1 MSSRNVE
8 ENVVKMRFDNQDFD
22 QNIEESNNTVRSFK
36 DTLLSLP
43 QNIQIGL
50 SSILSNINLS
60 DILGI
65 GATLAGIT
73 LVKKG
78 IVGIGEAVQSV
89 ANSALRTVNNVFN
102 QAINQINAGGK
113 ARAANIAN
121 AKFQIEGLKLDVDTF
136 MEAADYAV
144 SGTAYGLDSAAK
156 VASQLGASGVTQL
169 EELKTALRSVSGV
182 AAMTN
187 SSYDEIGN
195 IYTTIASNGR
205 LMTEN
210 IRSFSARGLNVMANL
225 AKALGKTEADIS
237 EMVRKGQIDFKT
249 FYTAMDEAFGE
260 HAKDAN
266 KTFEGAMS
274 NVRAA
279 LSRIGEGIWSPIM
292 DNAINVFN
300 ELRLT
305 INALKAELVDN
316 SVYVEFGNAIKNIF
330 DNAAKMIKLVR
341 YALDETSAVEQFANM
356 MKSAFKIVDDFFD
369 AFAIDYGFVMNE
381 IITNLSAIFFAI
393 NQVIIGI
400 RFAIN
405 EAFGIRKLGGEFNS
419 LLVWVSSLFRLL
431 ENVRASDISPVLSSW
446 LKALKSVFEVVTDIL
461 GIKKKNLSEVFSG
474 AVETIGYLFERLKLS
489 DDQID
494 KITRTFRGLASIL
507 DVVKMLVVSV
517 FNFIKPIFG
526 FIPNIAD
533 ALLTVTS
540 TIGDFLYNLRNV
552 IKESEVF
559 DKIFDKIKEG
569 ALFLKG
575 LFENI
580 GTNFFDA
587 FFGVESQDKTFLD
600 KLVDFIK
607 KIGETVSSAFGDID
621 FSNIDI
627 TPITEFIKNLANF
640 GLDSGQV
647 DEAGNSISWISVV
660 LNKAKELLDKVGE
673 FFNTHVLSLFSNEDG
688 KFDSLNSFI
697 DSLKDGISKFM
708 SSVSDFLSQGNGL
721 SDVTIIA
728 SIYLIYKILELVKE
742 VALAF
747 FEFATNMAS
756 IITGNFNTA
765 NAGFMDVMV
774 SFLDKMQ
781 PAGFF
786 SKIHTFLTDIKDINF
801 TEIIHGY
808 EEKDT
813 WTSALM
819 AVSEIFKAFGLAMLE
834 IAAALFI
841 IALIPEDRLQ
851 SGIDIL
857 TRMTTTIGLIAIA
870 AIAITNLSAFKLA
883 NVNVKGLTL
892 GAINNTMGTASPIGS
907 ISKIIK
913 AFGLMFIEISAA
925 LFIITQLCDPTKTER
940 AVDILEE
947 MILILSSIVA
957 ALIFGLSKINVEAT
971 DVSAM
976 GIAIAA
982 IGATVV
988 LMAAA
993 IAIIASSIGPGD
1005 AAKVW
1010 TAFGVIALL
1019 LAEIGGIFALIT
1031 GFAQSNP
1038 WSIVA
1043 TGAAMLATMIGF
1055 MGVISV
1061 VTASLLTLS
1070 FIPEDKLTKA
1080 ATVVG
1085 IMIAVIGVISLL
1097 VIAIGGAIGSA
1108 GPEAILGMT
1117 IAVAA
1122 ILSLASAFLSL
1133 APLVVS
1139 VAVVVASLA
1148 LLVKTFKDFVQYLG
1162 EMDEDKASK
1171 IVENVV
1177 RILNGVADAIVISF
1191 VRLTADL
1198 LLALGR
1204 LLPAI
1209 TKFVVTQLIPFEN
1222 NLFNLLVPDFIK
1234 NILNSI
1240 ALLSAAILNALPSF
1254 LNVLD
1259 EIFFGSDSILLYIYE
1274 TLDQIWD
1281 DTVAWM
1287 LERIP
1292 VVVPDI
1298 FAIVLTLLR
1307 VINDAL
1313 AENWVDLDVE
1323 LQKLIDQ
1330 TLLLLSDLFT
1340 GQKTWDDIDEML
1352 GKLFD
1357 HISEVVADNQDEIR
1371 EAFEAIG
1378 EVMGNG
1384 LMAGILNAIPDGKI
1398 KDWLTEQM
1406 DLNDVSG
1413 GLTSGRDWGV
1423 SDSLSGINSSGIE
1436 LSSLTR
1442 VPTDLSKVNIT
1453 GGVRNAFMPN
1463 WQNPSESSNKDNKV
1477 NVHSETTV
1485 NFEGSIGRVFNSFTT
1500 ENRTRAK
1507 GGWATE

>member
-1 MSSRNVE
+1 M
-8 ENVVKMRFDNQDFD
+8 
-22 QNIEESNNTVRSFK
+22 
-36 DTLLSLP
+36 
-43 QNIQIGL
+43 
-50 SSILSNINLS
+50 
-60 DILGI
+60 
-65 GATLAGIT
+65 
-73 LVKKG
+73 
-78 IVGIGEAVQSV
+78 
-89 ANSALRTVNNVFN
+89 
-102 QAINQINAGGK
+102 
-113 ARAANIAN
+113 
-121 AKFQIEGLKLDVDTF
+121 
-136 MEAADYAV
+136 
-144 SGTAYGLDSAAK
+144 DSAAK

-169 EELKTALRSVSGV
+169 EELKSALRSVSGV

-225 AKALGKTEADIS
+225 AKALVKTEAEIS

-341 YALDETSAVEQFANM
+341 YALDETVAVEQFANM
-356 MKSAFKIVDDFFD
+356 MKSAFKIVDDFFS
-369 AFAIDYGFVMNE
+369 AFSIDYGFVMNE
-381 IITNLSAIFFAI
+381 IFNNLSSIFFAI

-400 RFAIN
+400 RMAVN

-474 AVETIGYLFERLKLS
+474 AVETIGYLFEKLKLS

-494 KITRTFRGLASIL
+494 KIVRTFRGLASVL
-507 DVVKMLVVSV
+507 DAVKMLVVSI

-540 TIGDFLYNLRNV
+540 TIGDFLYNLRNI

-600 KLVDFIK
+600 KLVAFIK

-660 LNKAKELLDKVGE
+660 LNKAKELLEKIGE

-721 SDVTIIA
+721 SDVTIIT

-808 EEKDT
+808 EQKDT
-813 WTSALM
+813 WSSALI
-819 AVSEIFKAFGLAMLE
+819 AISEIFKAFGLAMLE

-851 SGIDIL
+851 SGLDIL

-883 NVNVKGLTL
+883 NVNIKGISF
-892 GAINNTMGTASPIGS
+892 GAGNINGNTSPMGS
-907 ISKIIK
+907 IAKIIK
-913 AFGLMFIEISAA
+913 AFGAMFIEISAA
-925 LFIITQLCDPTKTER
+925 LFIITQLCDPNKTER
-940 AVDILEE
+940 AVGILEE
-947 MILILSSIVA
+947 MILIISLIVA
-957 ALIFGLSKINVEAT
+957 ALIFGLSEINVEAK

-976 GIAIAA
+976 GVAIAA

-1055 MGVISV
+1055 MGVIAV
-1061 VTASLLTLS
+1061 VTTSLLTLS

-1085 IMIAVIGVISLL
+1085 IMIAIIGVISLL
-1097 VIAIGGAIGSA
+1097 IVAIGGAIGSA
-1108 GPEAILGMT
+1108 GPEAILGMA

-1133 APLVVS
+1133 APLVAS

-1162 EMDEDKASK
+1162 EMDADKASK

-1177 RILNGVADAIVISF
+1177 RILSGVADAIVISF
-1191 VRLTADL
+1191 VKLTADL
-1198 LLALGR
+1198 LVALGR

-1209 TKFVVTQLIPFEN
+1209 TKFVETQLIPFTN

-1281 DTVAWM
+1281 DTVSWM

-1307 VINDAL
+1307 VINEAL

-1330 TLLLLSDLFT
+1330 TLLLMSDLFT
-1340 GQKTWDDIDEML
+1340 GQKTWDDIDELL

-1357 HISEVVADNQDEIR
+1357 HISEVVANNQDEIR

-1384 LMAGILNAIPDGKI
+1384 LMAGLVNAIPDGKI
-1398 KDWLTEQM
+1398 KDWLTEEM
-1406 DLNDVSG
+1406 NLDDVSG
-1413 GLTSGRDWGV
+1413 GLTSGRDWGS

-1442 VPTDLSKVNIT
+1442 VPSDLSQINIT
-1453 GGVRNAFMPN
+1453 GGVRNALMNN
-1463 WQNPSESSNKDNKV
+1463 WQNPSNNSSNKDNKV